1 LSPSIISFLGIPLLI
16 PIPYGSEIL
25 RLLPLFLVVS
35 GILTIL
41 YAFVRWKT
49 PGKTTGA
56 EVLLG
61 IVTFIIGLLLPL
73 GAALCFLNSAYGTF
87 TIILLLILSVA
98 LVLGPISR
106 ILKKI
111 PTLGI
116 AAVLALVISYVIA
129 TVATALIP
137 SWLQSY
143 LAAHG
148 INHIALIILFIAIT
162 AILFLMLLFAKGLI
176 QLIGVVFGAWPIM
189 MIIGVICILQ
199 GVLLAFGMSLTQAFE
214 LIMVP

>member
-1 LSPSIISFLGIPLLI
+1 MNPSIISFLGIPL
-16 PIPYGSEIL
+16 PFSAYGAEIL
-25 RLLPLFLVVS
+25 SLLPLFLVIS

-41 YAFVRWKT
+41 YAFIRWKT

-73 GAALCFLNSAYGTF
+73 GAALCFVNGAYGTF
-87 TIILLLILSVA
+87 TIILLLILSIA

-106 ILKKI
+106 MLKKI

-116 AAVLALVISYVIA
+116 AAVIALAVSYVVA
-129 TVATALIP
+129 TVVTALIP
-137 SWLQSY
+137 SWLQS
-143 LAAHG
+143 LVPS
-148 INHIALIILFIAIT
+148 NHILLIVLFIVIT
-162 AILFLMLLFAKGLI
+162 AILFSMLLFAKGLI
-176 QLIGVVFGAWPIM
+176 ELTGMIFGAWPIM
-189 MIIGVICILQ
+189 MIIGAICILQ
-199 GVLLAFGMSLTQAFE
+199 GALLAFGMSLTQAFE